1 MGVIFKARGSASFG
15 LLLIRLSIG
24 LIFLI
29 SGASKA
35 MDVEGYISY
44 IKSLNIL
51 SENLS
56 FIVGFIIPFAEII
69 LGALYLIGFLTPLTS
84 LFLSILTIGSLIA
97 SGVIPASGLPY
108 DIPPFS
114 YNFVILAC
122 TITTL
127 FSGAGVLS
135 FDVFLDK
142 KKKKKDSKPEVKIET
157 DINIQDVQDAKFE
170 SIKSEDET
178 KKDINIEITQKKDD
192 AHKEPESD
200 GGSGKKSD

>member
-44 IKSLNIL
+44 IKSLDIL
-51 SENLS
+51 SENIS
-56 FIVGFIIPFAEII
+56 FIVGFIIPFAEIF
-69 LGALYLIGFLTPLTS
+69 LGAFFIIGFLTPFTS
-84 LFLSILTIGSLIA
+84 LFLSIFTIGSLIV
-97 SGVIPASGLPY
+97 SGVIPVSDIPY
-108 DIPPFS
+108 SIPPFS

-122 TITTL
+122 TIMTL
-127 FSGAGVLS
+127 FSGAGVIS

-142 KKKKKDSKPEVKIET
+142 KKKKKDSKSEVKIET
-157 DINIQDVQDAKFE
+157 DINIQNVQDAEFE

-178 KKDINIEITQKKDD
+178 KKDINIEITQEKDD
-192 AHKEPESD
+192 AHKESGSD

>member
-15 LLLIRLSIG
+15 LLLIRLTIG

-35 MDVEGYISY
+35 MDVEGYIIY

-56 FIVGFIIPFAEII
+56 FIIGFIIPFAEIF
-69 LGALYLIGFLTPLTS
+69 LGALYIIGFLTPFTS
-84 LFLSILTIGSLIA
+84 LFLGIFTIGALII
-97 SGVIPASGLPY
+97 SGAIPYS
-108 DIPPFS
+108 DIPFGVPPFS

-122 TITTL
+122 TITTF
-127 FSGAGVLS
+127 FSGAGIIS

-142 KKKKKDSKPEVKIET
+142 KKIKKDNAPNVKIEA
-157 DINIQDVQDAKFE
+157 DINVKDVQDAEFE
-170 SIKSEDET
+170 SIKDEKES
-178 KKDINIEITQKKDD
+178 KK
-192 AHKEPESD
+192 ES
-200 GGSGKKSD
+200 GGSENINKKLD

>member
-1 MGVIFKARGSASFG
+1 MGLIFKARGSASFG

-35 MDVEGYISY
+35 MDVEGYISD

-56 FIVGFIIPFAEII
+56 FIIGFIIPFVEII
-69 LGALYLIGFLTPLTS
+69 LGALYIIGFLTPLTS

-97 SGVIPASGLPY
+97 SGAISDSGLH
-108 DIPPFS
+108 FS

-122 TITTL
+122 AITTL

-142 KKKKKDSKPEVKIET
+142 KKKKEVSKPEVKVET

-178 KKDINIEITQKKDD
+178 KKDINIEITQEKDD
-192 AHKEPESD
+192 THKEPDSESEPE
-200 GGSGKKSD
+200 KKSD